1 MNEIMPCPACGAI
14 HRPLAPENPY
24 ATQIIGDGPK
34 LTWEDFSED
43 DREVTVF
50 QVICTNCDFQ
60 GPHAEQRRQACAA
73 WNDNARL
80 LEKKSEPQILQIA
93 NAA

>member
-1 MNEIMPCPACGAI
+1 MNEIMPCPACRSV
-14 HRPLAPENPY
+14 HRPLFPENPY

-34 LTWEDFSED
+34 LTWEEFSED

-60 GPHAEQRRQACAA
+60 GPHAEQRRQARDA

-80 LEKKSEPQILQIA
+80 IAKKIESPMVLLA